1 MSMPWG
7 ILLATAH
14 ADCGDPAALL
24 TVLEAAVVEGRWSD
38 VDPASDAV
46 VAAFGCGPLAAP
58 EHIARVWLAEAL
70 LDSAHG
76 DDPAADESL
85 WAAARISPS
94 TWNEAYGPRL
104 RARWEAASA
113 RSEPAR
119 GLLHLEPPLPVGWI
133 GAVDGA
139 VVDFP
144 AHLPGGPHLLQ
155 VGTASDRMTT
165 ARIVLLPPGLD
176 LRVAL
181 DLPAPA
187 PVAPAPVAP
196 APVASDPSDGRRA
209 RRIVSA
215 LIVGG
220 VGAGLYG
227 ATLGTSAVY
236 RGQPE
241 GERSDGLR
249 LANNA
254 MLVGASGLAL
264 GSGVLLVRG
273 LVTSP

>member
-119 GLLHLEPPLPVGWI
+119 GLLHLDPALPAGWI

-139 VVDFP
+139 VLDFP

-155 VGTASDRMTT
+155 VGTAPDRMTT

-181 DLPAPA
+181 DLPATPIA
-187 PVAPAPVAP
+187 PTPMPMPVAPE
-196 APVASDPSDGRRA
+196 PSGGRRA

-220 VGAGLYG
+220 VSAGLYG
-227 ATLGTSAVY
+227 VTIGTSAVY

-249 LANNA
+249 VANNA
-254 MLVGASGLAL
+254 LLVGSSGLAL
-264 GSGVLLVRG
+264 TSGVLLVRG
-273 LVTSP
+273 LVTP